1 MSHNSRLRN
10 VNSTCQ
16 NANTSRIDLIPPADG
31 RSASVRP
38 KRSYKHSVS
47 QFHDTRAHTHANI
60 VDLKQSKFHLP
71 ERVRLDLLVHSNDPV
86 PIGRAATR
94 GSKPG
99 LASPW
104 ITGRSN
110 LLHKVTT
117 LVALRQG
124 HMLTNLCMRTR
135 PSHSPDFVQQHS
147 SARSIRQ
154 PRGARPQRASPQFIR
169 CLTLYAC

>member
-1 MSHNSRLRN
+1 M
-10 VNSTCQ
+10 
-16 NANTSRIDLIPPADG
+16 DLIPPADG

-38 KRSYKHSVS
+38 KRSCKYSVS

-60 VDLKQSKFHLP
+60 VDLKRSKFHLP
-71 ERVRLDLLVHSNDPV
+71 ERSRLDLLVHSNDPV

-117 LVALRQG
+117 CVALRQG
-124 HMLTNLCMRTR
+124 HMFANYICVHCPFTGQKSSGAIPVRAALAAQRTTAALSAAIQMMSHTACLLIVDLCVSKHAM
-135 PSHSPDFVQQHS
+135 H
-147 SARSIRQ
+147 
-154 PRGARPQRASPQFIR
+154 
-169 CLTLYAC
+169 